1 MTNTAL
7 TIKQARFCDEYV
19 VSGNAAAAARAA
31 GYSERSARQIGF
43 ENLTKHDIQAAIQV
57 RQQALAV
64 RLEIDRAGVIAA
76 VLGVIE
82 EAKAQG
88 KPAVMITGYRE
99 IARMLDFYNP
109 ATLKAEQDRRN
120 GTEDLRYVPSGELC
134 RRMSEEGQFRNGDG
148 SAMTPAQ
155 IDPFYKG
162 LTDEELRALAE
173 GRAIVETRVVMLGDA
188 SGQPADNATA
198 P

>member
-1 MTNTAL
+1 
-7 TIKQARFCDEYV
+7 
-19 VSGNAAAAARAA
+19 
-31 GYSERSARQIGF
+31 
-43 ENLTKHDIQAAIQV
+43 
-57 RQQALAV
+57 
-64 RLEIDRAGVIAA
+64 
-76 VLGVIE
+76 
-82 EAKAQG
+82 
-88 KPAVMITGYRE
+88 MITGYRE